1 MYKVYKLFNND
12 NKTYDTFRKEL
23 IGGIRSR
30 DDFNGAPPDDGGHG
44 PGGRRPGDGPGGH
57 GPGGPGTPPSGPGSS
72 SGDSD
77 EDSDGLPGIF
87 GATFAPPPAPPA
99 APKAK
104 TTSDD
109 IVITTGDDA
118 PPAAPK
124 SEKSGKKGFVDE
136 EDPFVKES
144 RYVKR
149 TPD

>member
-30 DDFNGAPPDDGGHG
+30 DDFEGAPP
-44 PGGRRPGDGPGGH
+44 PGDGRRPDGPGA
-57 GPGGPGTPPSGPGSS
+57 PPSGPGSS
-72 SGDSD
+72 SGSSDDDSD
-77 EDSDGLPGIF
+77 DGLPGAF
-87 GATFAPPPAPPA
+87 GAAFGPTTTAPPPAPKPEI
-99 APKAK
+99 K
-104 TTSDD
+104 SDD

-118 PPAAPK
+118 PPPAPK